1 MKAVPLEPFIFIL
14 FVISTT
20 VPTCLCEDDSRYTT
34 CSNAFRCGSSVTNLK
49 YPFWGRNRDKYCG
62 SQELTCEE
70 NVPKI
75 TIHDIKYRILHW
87 DDAKTLTVAR
97 DDWSNICVAGGYK
110 NITFDNTPF
119 QYDSDVLFNLTLYY
133 ECPSSS
139 NPNSITNPYSTGCGN
154 DVYYTFGPFP
164 YSYTGPCKI
173 VVIPISQ
180 NITSLVSADS
190 NAIINT
196 ALNDGF
202 GLEWTGNQDQCKTCT
217 DSDGECGFDAA
228 KFQCFCKDGPQNA
241 SCPHSGISSFQCAN
255 LKNLSYPFWGSSRP
269 QYCGHPAFKLQCTG
283 EVAMITIMSESYKL
297 LEVNHS
303 DHRLRVVRN
312 DYWNS
317 TCPTSLRNITLGCT
331 FFDYGSD
338 SQNLSLYYDCPTPP
352 FPQPGSFSPRFN
364 CSVNATQMI
373 NYFVVESMLENAE
386 SSEILGACKSRVAV
400 PILESEAEVLETNST
415 VENLKVAVDNG
426 FNVEWNANNSLCDE
440 CQNSGG
446 HCGYNPS
453 SSQFAC
459 YCKDGSFPSS
469 CKSGDEQQTMLSL
482 LSTTTIITILILSL
496 HHTTSLPPHATLST
510 CHVTTFNCGTITNLS
525 YPFTGG
531 DRPSFCGPPQF
542 RLNCQN
548 GVVPELN
555 ISSVSYR
562 VIRVNS
568 AAQTLTLARVDLWNE
583 TCMHVYVNST
593 FDVPI
598 FSYDSGNQN
607 LTLFYECL
615 PSSAFSKPPEN
626 LFHCERNGNKNNSYS
641 LVGPLPLDPILGVV
655 ECDERVEVAIL
666 EEQAERL
673 VSNRSLLGEVLMKG
687 FNVKYTDP
695 YDSEC
700 DECRGHGGQC
710 GFDDDNNEHI
720 CICGDQLCP
729 SSGKSNKGVSIGA
742 GVGGAVILVVI
753 LGCVFFMMKRRRKI
767 AYNKSRSGDLFM
779 APSSADTFTS
789 TTITSQTQSVSSYQS
804 SKSNIVPPRS
814 YYFGVQVFTY
824 EELEEATKNFDT
836 SRELGE
842 GGFGTVYLGELKDG
856 RTVAV
861 KRLYESNFKRME
873 QFMNEV
879 EILARIRHKNLVTLY
894 GCTSRHS
901 RELLLV
907 YEFIPNGTVADH
919 LQGERSK
926 SNLLPWPIR
935 LNIAVETAEAL
946 AYLHSKDVIHRD
958 VKTNNILLDD
968 KFCVKVADFGLSRLF
983 PNHVTHVSTA
993 PQGTPGYVDPEYY
1006 RCYQLTDKSDVYS
1019 FGVVLIELISSLQA
1033 VDINRHRNDVNL
1045 ANMAVNKIQNQ
1056 ELHELV
1062 DPYLGFE
1069 RDHAMRRMTTAVAE
1083 LAFRCLQQE
1092 REMRPSMDEVVDVLR
1107 GIKSGDLGEGKDVEV
1122 LEIRTDEV
1130 RLLKKV
1136 PSSVSP
1142 DSVVDKWVSGS
1153 SVSNSS

>member
-1 MKAVPLEPFIFIL
+1 MKAVALDPCFILIL

-20 VPTCLCEDDSRYTT
+20 VPTCLCEDDSRYTN
-34 CSNAFRCGSSVTNLK
+34 CSNAFRCGSSVSNLK
-49 YPFWGRNRDKYCG
+49 YPFWGENRDKYCG

-70 NVPKI
+70 SVPKI

-97 DDWSNICVAGGYK
+97 DDWSNICVVGGYK

-119 QYDSDVLFNLTLYY
+119 QYDYDVLFNLTLYY

-139 NPNSITNPYSTGCGN
+139 TPNSITNPYSTGCGN
-154 DVYYTFGPFP
+154 DVYYTFGTFP

-180 NITSLVSADS
+180 NITPLVSADS
-190 NAIINT
+190 NAINT
-196 ALNDGF
+196 ALNAGF

-241 SCPHSGISSFQCAN
+241 SC
-255 LKNLSYPFWGSSRP
+255 
-269 QYCGHPAFKLQCTG
+269 GH
-283 EVAMITIMSESYKL
+283 
-297 LEVNHS
+297 
-303 DHRLRVVRN
+303 
-312 DYWNS
+312 
-317 TCPTSLRNITLGCT
+317 
-331 FFDYGSD
+331 
-338 SQNLSLYYDCPTPP
+338 
-352 FPQPGSFSPRFN
+352 
-364 CSVNATQMI
+364 
-373 NYFVVESMLENAE
+373 
-386 SSEILGACKSRVAV
+386 
-400 PILESEAEVLETNST
+400 
-415 VENLKVAVDNG
+415 
-426 FNVEWNANNSLCDE
+426 
-440 CQNSGG
+440 
-446 HCGYNPS
+446 
-453 SSQFAC
+453 
-459 YCKDGSFPSS
+459 
-469 CKSGDEQQTMLSL
+469 
-482 LSTTTIITILILSL
+482 
-496 HHTTSLPPHATLST
+496 
-510 CHVTTFNCGTITNLS
+510 
-525 YPFTGG
+525 
-531 DRPSFCGPPQF
+531 
-542 RLNCQN
+542 
-548 GVVPELN
+548 
-555 ISSVSYR
+555 
-562 VIRVNS
+562 
-568 AAQTLTLARVDLWNE
+568 
-583 TCMHVYVNST
+583 
-593 FDVPI
+593 
-598 FSYDSGNQN
+598 
-607 LTLFYECL
+607 
-615 PSSAFSKPPEN
+615 
-626 LFHCERNGNKNNSYS
+626 
-641 LVGPLPLDPILGVV
+641 
-655 ECDERVEVAIL
+655 
-666 EEQAERL
+666 
-673 VSNRSLLGEVLMKG
+673 
-687 FNVKYTDP
+687 
-695 YDSEC
+695 
-700 DECRGHGGQC
+700 
-710 GFDDDNNEHI
+710 
-720 CICGDQLCP
+720 
-729 SSGKSNKGVSIGA
+729 SGKSKKGVLIAA